1 MQSFQCKLNAVKLYL
16 LVIFKIG
23 IKTNMTNKS
32 TLITCLLIAVT
43 TMLSGCVSSN
53 RENSTAYAVKHSGK
67 IAKENVYL
75 FSDCMLNGFNIL
87 SGKFINS
94 RTARQQIRSS
104 MIRIDIFTEGGI
116 FQTTSADIFMNGDVQ
131 FLVNINSNMALVS
144 MSAETSVFNNCL
156 DTFKLNS

>member
-1 MQSFQCKLNAVKLYL
+1 MK
-16 LVIFKIG
+16 
-23 IKTNMTNKS
+23 NKS
-32 TLITCLLIAVT
+32 RLPACLLIAVV
-43 TMLSGCVSSN
+43 MILSGCASSN

-75 FSDCMLNGFNIL
+75 FSDCMLNGVNAL
-87 SGKFINS
+87 SGKLINS

-104 MIRIDIFTEGGI
+104 MIRIDIFTDGGI

-144 MSAETSVFNNCL
+144 MSAETSVFNDCL
-156 DTFKLNS
+156 ATLKSNI